1 MKVMLDDAR
10 GPSVIPRV
18 PAAGGQ
24 KSGCREG
31 VRTEATVEEGTCY
44 QPRDGERARAED
56 CRHLQSWGHRAVDC
70 SREPPGF
77 RAHVSRD

>member
-1 MKVMLDDAR
+1 MEVMLDDAR
-10 GPSVIPRV
+10 GPSVIARV

-44 QPRDGERARAED
+44 RPRDGERARAED
-56 CRHLQSWGHRAVDC
+56 RRHLQSWGRRAVDC